1 MPILTVRWLWLLCT
15 CVDFQVEQTNVQV
28 KIKNVKQAKPKSD
41 LAKVSLS
48 MILLPVPDD
57 PDH

>member
-1 MPILTVRWLWLLCT
+1 MPIPTVRWLLLLCT
-15 CVDFQVEQTNVQV
+15 CVDFQVEQANVQV